1 MKMQTVFIIII
12 VLLFL
17 VCLGSVIYNY
27 NNIEVSEYEYKSEKV
42 PQSFNGYKIV
52 QLSDLHSYQFGEG
65 NKNLIESI
73 DKINPNII
81 VVTGDMVDNSVKE
94 FTVCMELMKKLAQK
108 YEVYYT
114 IGNHEVAFV
123 GEKYVKLINDLRS
136 TGIHL
141 LMNEKAEIYKDNEK
155 INIYGMFYNAK
166 YYLKYAKDYVSL
178 DMLNSL
184 IPERNNNEFNILLA
198 HNPLDF
204 KFLSQMNVDLIFSGH
219 VHGGIV
225 RLPGLGGLLSPTVS
239 IFPQYTKGLYS
250 LGESKM
256 VVSAGLGL
264 GTIPFRIYNTPN
276 LVVTTL
282 IKENIIH

>member
-1 MKMQTVFIIII
+1 MKMQTVLIIII

-17 VCLGSVIYNY
+17 VCFGSVIYNY
-27 NNIEVSEYEYKSEKV
+27 NNIEVSEYDYKSEKV
-42 PQSFNGYKIV
+42 PQSFNGYKIL
-52 QLSDLHSYQFGEG
+52 QLSDLHSYQFGED
-65 NKNLIESI
+65 NKNLIEII
-73 DKINPNII
+73 DKINPDII
-81 VVTGDMVDNSVKE
+81 VVTGDMVDNSDKK
-94 FTVCMELMKKLAQK
+94 FTVCLELMKKLAQK
-108 YEVYYT
+108 YDVYYT
-114 IGNHEVAFV
+114 FGNHEVAFV
-123 GEKYVKLINDLRS
+123 GEKYVNLVTDLKS
-136 TGIHL
+136 TGINL
-141 LMNEKAEIYKDNEK
+141 LMNEKAEIYKGNEK

-166 YYLKYAKDYVSL
+166 YYLKFAKEYVNF

-219 VHGGIV
+219 VHGGVV
-225 RLPGLGGLLSPTVS
+225 RLPFLGGLLSPTAS
-239 IFPQYTKGLYS
+239 LFPKYTKGVYS

-282 IKENIIH
+282 ITENNI